1 MRLLSNPRSS
11 TLFEQ
16 AVISATGFL
25 SMLFFARHMSTVD
38 WATFS
43 FASGFMLVLQGI
55 QLSVVIL
62 PMITFSKGQV
72 IGTEDQTNW
81 TWLNRAVTLSMV
93 VVSVV
98 TGLLMSRFDSGW
110 LADSFLFAAVLI
122 PPAFTYEYL
131 RRRLILAKEFKTLS
145 WTAIAYASGVTMGMY
160 SNYEFALPPVFAA
173 LTYWPGMLLAA
184 YVSRVR
190 DPVRWSAPT
199 ANWLKPLISFA
210 PSSIGSSMA
219 SAGYN
224 FAILAILGKMSG
236 PIAVALFNATRMV
249 IQPVN
254 SLIGAV
260 YNLDLPRAAK
270 AYTEGGPAL
279 IKFLTRSILRLAAI
293 GGLYLVVLC
302 LLAGPLL
309 MALFGKQYSS
319 ESMVFAWSFVGLLML
334 IAMPLESVFYI
345 TRQTH
350 LLFANRLLAAA
361 IGCLCAYWIIPM
373 LGAQGAVLSIA
384 AGWLIALLGGMFAL
398 WNTRAQNQTK

>member
-1 MRLLSNPRSS
+1 
-11 TLFEQ
+11 
-16 AVISATGFL
+16 
-25 SMLFFARHMSTVD
+25 MLFFARHMSTVD
-38 WATFS
+38 WAIFS

-55 QLSVVIL
+55 QLSVVVL

-72 IGTEDQTNW
+72 ISTEDQTNW
-81 TWLNRAVTLSMV
+81 TWLNRTVMLSMV
-93 VVSVV
+93 VVSLL
-98 TGLLMSRFDSGW
+98 TGLLISKIDSGW
-110 LADSFLFAAVLI
+110 FTDSFLFAAVLI

-131 RRRLILAKEFKTLS
+131 RRRLILANEFTTLS
-145 WTAIAYASGVTMGMY
+145 WTAIAYALGVVIGIY
-160 SNYEFALPPVFAA
+160 GYYKFALPPIFAA
-173 LTYWPGMLLAA
+173 LTYWPGMLLAI

-190 DPVRWSAPT
+190 DPVRLSAP
-199 ANWLKPLISFA
+199 AASWLKPLVSFA

-224 FAILAILGKMSG
+224 FAILALLGKMSG
-236 PIAVALFNATRMV
+236 PVGVALFNATRMV

-270 AYTEGGPAL
+270 AYAEGGSAL
-279 IKFLTRSILRLAAI
+279 VEFLTRSIVRLTAI

-302 LLAGPLL
+302 LLAGPVL
-309 MALFGKQYSS
+309 MILFGKQYSS
-319 ESMVFAWSFVGLLML
+319 ESMVFAWSVVGLLML

-350 LLFANRLLAAA
+350 LLFANRVQAAV
-361 IGCLCAYWIIPM
+361 IGCLWAYWAIPL

-384 AGWLIALLGGMFAL
+384 AGWLVALLGGMFAL
-398 WNTRAQNQTK
+398 WRTRTQSKPKSDG